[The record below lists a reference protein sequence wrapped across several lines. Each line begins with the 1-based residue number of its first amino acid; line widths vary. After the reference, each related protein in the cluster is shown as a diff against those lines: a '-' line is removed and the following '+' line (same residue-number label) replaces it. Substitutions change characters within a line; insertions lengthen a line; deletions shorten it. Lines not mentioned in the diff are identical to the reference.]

1 MTVLN
6 AMMIAVALIAP
17 QTQTSTHW
25 DADDRQ
31 AVSSALAPC
40 LVLLFGDRQ
49 LSTPAGW
56 ELDSDRSD
64 FLGTNS
70 RYRRARSDGTSYLV
84 TLAQDSRA
92 EGARTDC
99 RVIIP
104 SGDFATAQAYMAELD
119 VRGLE
124 RRVVEPTTSE
134 PEVTWSFERPGADE
148 QVFTVSVRARSG
160 FCLIV
165 SVGGTRTRLNRDLD
179 PPISAAFAALA
190 Q

>member
-1 MTVLN
+1 MIVLN
-6 AMMIAVALIAP
+6 AIMIAAALITP

-40 LVLLFGDRQ
+40 LALLFGDPQ

-56 ELDSDRSD
+56 ARVRHESDILRTVS
-64 FLGTNS
+64 G
-70 RYRRARSDGTSYLV
+70 YRRGRSGGTSYEATV
-84 TLAQDSRA
+84 SQEPRN
-92 EGARTDC
+92 EGARASC
-99 RVIIP
+99 LLFIP
-104 SGDFATAQAYMAELD
+104 SGDFGAAQAYMADLD

-124 RRVVEPTTSE
+124 RRVIEPRTSD
-134 PEVTWSFERPGADE
+134 PGVIWYFERPGADE
-148 QVFTVSVRARSG
+148 QVFTVSVLDRPGSG
-160 FCLIV
+160 LLISV
-165 SVGGTRTRLNRDLD
+165 SGVRTRMNGDLG